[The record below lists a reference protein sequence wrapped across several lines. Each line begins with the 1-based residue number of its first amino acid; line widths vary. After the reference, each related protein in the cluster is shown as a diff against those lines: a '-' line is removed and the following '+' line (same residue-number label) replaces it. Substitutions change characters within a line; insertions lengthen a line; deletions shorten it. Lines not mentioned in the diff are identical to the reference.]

1 LYVNIRDVIEVE
13 RSENLSEKH
22 GEKRNL
28 DSTTNQNLMN
38 LAESGGKKKKKKICV
53 RYMECVEKLKK
64 QSNFYAREGEIKLTF
79 YI

>member
-1 LYVNIRDVIEVE
+1 MQRLYVNIRDVIEVE

-38 LAESGGKKKKKKICV
+38 SAKSGGKKKKRRKYVCDMWNVWK
-53 RYMECVEKLKK
+53 
-64 QSNFYAREGEIKLTF
+64 N
-79 YI
+79 